1 MWEPMHGL
9 EPTDQSAVSQ
19 QSISK
24 YKCTVGG
31 DVHGGRFAG
40 DDNGGRLGGGD
51 SGGRL
56 GGGDSGG
63 RLGGGDSGGWK
74 CASQHIFRKVILK
87 NGFQKCRFC
96 PIAKNRILITK
107 KKLRRAP
114 ATVCRKLIYIIIF
127 NTLISISQ
135 KMILAEFWSP
145 KKNCEGLPPQYV
157 ENWFI

>member
-40 DDNGGRLGGGD
+40 DDN
-51 SGGRL
+51 
-56 GGGDSGG
+56 GG

-127 NTLISISQ
+127 NTLISTTKSN
-135 KMILAEFWSP
+135 
-145 KKNCEGLPPQYV
+145 NCLD
-157 ENWFI
+157 